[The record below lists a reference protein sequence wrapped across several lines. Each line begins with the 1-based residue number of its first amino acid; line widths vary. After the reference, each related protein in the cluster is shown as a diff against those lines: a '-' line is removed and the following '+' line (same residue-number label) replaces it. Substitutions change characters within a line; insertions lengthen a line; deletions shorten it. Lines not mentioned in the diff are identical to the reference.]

1 MNFYVYSI
9 LDPRKPG
16 VYKYNDLEFSYE
28 PIYIGKGKNNRLYQH
43 TKLYNLNKYDSYK
56 DRKLKKIINE
66 GFKPIIVK
74 LKENLIEQ
82 DALNLE
88 KEYISKIKRYPDGPL
103 TNLTDGGD
111 GVSGLKHTPESKE
124 KMSKTWFNET
134 TAPWNKGMQMPKE
147 YCDKLSK
154 SHLGHK
160 LSEETIEKLSHIRK
174 GKLKSEEHKQKIRE
188 SLCKNTYR
196 IISPE
201 GQEFVV
207 NNYNEFC
214 KEHNL
219 SPSTMCRILH
229 GYKKSCNGG
238 WTGWIK

>member
-16 VYKYNDLEFSYE
+16 NYKYNDLEFSFE

-43 TKLYNLNKYDSYK
+43 TKLYNLNRYDSYK

-66 GFKPIIVK
+66 GLKPIIIK
-74 LKENLIEQ
+74 LKENLVEQ
-82 DALNLE
+82 EALSLE

-103 TNLTDGGD
+103 TNLTDGGE
-111 GVSGLKHTPESKE
+111 GISGLKHTPEAKE
-124 KMSKTWFNET
+124 KMSKTWFNGS
-134 TAPWNKGMQMPKE
+134 PWNTGMKMSE
-147 YCDKLSK
+147 EHCDKLSI

-160 LSEETIEKLSHIRK
+160 PSKETIKKLSKIRK
-174 GKLKSEEHKQKIRE
+174 GKLKSEEHKQKIQE

-207 NNYNEFC
+207 KNYNKFC

-219 SPSTMCRILH
+219 SSSTMCRIVNGH
-229 GYKKSCNGG
+229 KKSCNGG
-238 WTGWIK
+238 WTGRVV